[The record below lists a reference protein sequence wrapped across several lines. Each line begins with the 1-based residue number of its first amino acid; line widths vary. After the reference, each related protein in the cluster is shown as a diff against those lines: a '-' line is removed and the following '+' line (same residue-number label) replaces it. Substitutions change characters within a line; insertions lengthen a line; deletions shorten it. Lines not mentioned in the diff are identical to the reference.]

1 MTMHF
6 RKWKESE
13 FKELKD
19 SFNKYE
25 SVAILDLRN
34 TPASIIQRVRK
45 GLIPAAK
52 VKVSKTKVVLRALSE
67 SKIKDSKLK
76 DYIKGSVGLIF
87 TNMNAFELFAY
98 LKKSKQPAS
107 AKPGM
112 IAPENIVVPACDTGL
127 PPGPALTTFK
137 NAGVKVKMGATISIA
152 EDQTVTKKGEP
163 IKAEVCSVLGAL
175 NLKPFKVGT
184 NAIAVYEKG
193 ELFLPAVLD
202 IDADQFINDLMQAHN
217 NAFNLSVDIAYPTKD
232 NAEVLV
238 GKAFKEAKEIAMEA
252 NFLTKYTTED
262 IIAKAA
268 RIANGIKPLIKEQ
281 AAEAAA

>member
-19 SFNKYE
+19 LFNKYE
-25 SVAILDLRN
+25 SVAILDLKN

-52 VKVSKTKVVLRALSE
+52 VKISKTKIVLRALGE
-67 SKIKDSKLK
+67 SRAKDSKLK

-127 PPGPALTTFK
+127 PPG
-137 NAGVKVKMGATISIA
+137 
-152 EDQTVTKKGEP
+152 Q
-163 IKAEVCSVLGAL
+163 
-175 NLKPFKVGT
+175 
-184 NAIAVYEKG
+184 
-193 ELFLPAVLD
+193 
-202 IDADQFINDLMQAHN
+202 H
-217 NAFNLSVDIAYPTKD
+217 
-232 NAEVLV
+232 
-238 GKAFKEAKEIAMEA
+238 
-252 NFLTKYTTED
+252 
-262 IIAKAA
+262 
-268 RIANGIKPLIKEQ
+268 
-281 AAEAAA
+281 

>member
-1 MTMHF
+1 MTMHL

-13 FKELKD
+13 FKEIKEL
-19 SFNKYE
+19 FNKYE
-25 SVAILDLRN
+25 SVAVLDLRN
-34 TPASIIQRVRK
+34 TPASIVQRVRK
-45 GLIPAAK
+45 GLIPNAV
-52 VKVSKTKVVLRALSE
+52 VKISKTKIVLKALGDSR
-67 SKIKDSKLK
+67 IKDSKLK
-76 DYIKGSVGLIF
+76 DYVKGSVGLIF

-98 LKKSKQPAS
+98 LKRSKQPAS

-112 IAPENIVVPACDTGL
+112 IAPEDIVVPACDTGL

-184 NAIAVYEKG
+184 NAAAIYEKG
-193 ELFLPAVLD
+193 ELFLPLVLD
-202 IDADQFINDLMQAHN
+202 IDTDQYFN
-217 NAFNLSVDIAYPTKD
+217 NFMKAYNTAFNLSVEVAYPTKQ
-232 NAEVLV
+232 NIEVLV
-238 GKAFKEAKEIAMEA
+238 GKAFKEAKGVALEG

-262 IIAKAA
+262 IIAKAV
-268 RIANGIKPLIKEQ
+268 RIANGIKPLIKEH
-281 AAEAAA
+281 